1 MVFIQLI
8 SAASNRFSGVPSELV
23 LSSTSQ
29 KDFISVIRSFLSSYS
44 ISNFELEFGLVSSFS
59 RVNLGPRLR
68 SAAVFSNIT
77 IIGVTPRV
85 MESL

>member
-8 SAASNRFSGVPSELV
+8 SAASNRFSGVLPSELV

-44 ISNFELEFGLVSSFS
+44 ISNFELVLVQLAKW
-59 RVNLGPRLR
+59 RNLRYILNLG
-68 SAAVFSNIT
+68 
-77 IIGVTPRV
+77 
-85 MESL
+85 

>member
-44 ISNFELEFGLVSSFS
+44 ISNFELVLVQLAKC
-59 RVNLGPRLR
+59 RNLLYILNLG
-68 SAAVFSNIT
+68 
-77 IIGVTPRV
+77 
-85 MESL
+85 